1 MIFFC
6 EGSFPVG
13 SAVAQGQP
21 DGVHVV
27 RQEGFRWPEKRLDMF
42 AKATGSKRTQ
52 PELAA
57 GKKAAEFVAEWQPYL
72 QTFREKTAS
81 CLIYP

>member
-1 MIFFC
+1 
-6 EGSFPVG
+6 
-13 SAVAQGQP
+13 
-21 DGVHVV
+21 
-27 RQEGFRWPEKRLDMF
+27 MF
-42 AKATGSKRTQ
+42 ATATGSKRTQ